1 MKIFGF
7 PLSPYV
13 RKVAVAATM
22 KGIEFEWEPSNPNQP
37 TDEFLKAS
45 PFSKIPAIADGDFT
59 LADSTAIV
67 AYLEAK
73 YPEPALLPKDAEGRG
88 RAVWF
93 DEVADTLLIPSAAPI
108 VLNRFLYP
116 KIFGKDG
123 DEAAALAA
131 EDAAMRSLDY
141 LEGQLGEDGWF
152 DGPFTLGDLSVACAF
167 KTLSY
172 AGWSVNSD
180 RHPKLAAWYE
190 RIASLPAWQEVAA
203 REAGVFASLG
213 S

>member
-1 MKIFGF
+1 
-7 PLSPYV
+7 
-13 RKVAVAATM
+13 M
-22 KGIEFEWEPSNPNQP
+22 KGIDFEWEPSNPNQP

-45 PFSKIPAIADGDFT
+45 PFSKIPAISDGDFA

-93 DEVADTLLIPSAAPI
+93 DEVADTLLIPAAAPI
-108 VLNRFLYP
+108 VVNRFLYP

-123 DEAAALAA
+123 DESAAVAA
-131 EDAAMRSLDY
+131 EEASQRSLDY
-141 LEGQLGEDGWF
+141 LEGQLGQDGWF
-152 DGPFTLGDLSVACAF
+152 DGPFTLGDLSVACAL
-167 KTLSY
+167 KTLGY
-172 AGWSVNSD
+172 AGWSVD
-180 RHPKLAAWYE
+180 PVRHPKLAAWYE
-190 RIASLPAWQEVAA
+190 RVASLPVWQDVAA
-203 REAGVFASLG
+203 REAGVLASLG

>member
-1 MKIFGF
+1 MKIYGF

-13 RKVAVAATM
+13 RKVALAATV
-22 KGIEFEWEPSNPNQP
+22 KGLEFDWEPSNPNQP

-88 RAVWF
+88 RAIWF
-93 DEVADTLLIPSAAPI
+93 DEVADTLLIPAAAPI

-152 DGPFTLGDLSVACAF
+152 DGPFTLGDLSVASAF

-172 AGWSVNSD
+172 AGWAVDPS

-190 RIASLPAWQEVAA
+190 RVASLPAWQDVAA